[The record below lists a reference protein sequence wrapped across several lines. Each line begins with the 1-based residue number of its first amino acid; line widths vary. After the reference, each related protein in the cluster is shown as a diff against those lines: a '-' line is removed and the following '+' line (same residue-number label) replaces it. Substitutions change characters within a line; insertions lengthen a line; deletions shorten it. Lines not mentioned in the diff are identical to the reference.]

1 MSDRSERDA
10 ATADAIELPTGG
22 PTELPTEGP
31 TLADV
36 QAAAARIAPHAHR
49 TPVMRSSAIDEILG
63 ATLHFKCENLQKV
76 GAFKF
81 RGACNTLL
89 SLSDAEIENGIAT
102 HSSGNHGAAVSLAAQ
117 LRGTSSVVVMPSNT
131 SAVKQAAVA
140 HYGARIVHCE
150 PNEESRTRT
159 LDSIVEEEGRTLV
172 HPFDDVRVIAGQG
185 TAALEFIEQV
195 PDLDVVITPV
205 GGGGLLSGTAIAI
218 SALRPEIR
226 IIGAEPAAA
235 DDTYRSFRAGHI
247 IPVGVPDTIAD
258 GLRTTVGALT
268 FPIISRHVEDIVR
281 VSEESIVEAM
291 RLTWQRTK
299 LIIEPSA
306 AVPLAALLEGLVEMR
321 GARVGIIL
329 SGGNVDLDALP
340 W

>member
-1 MSDRSERDA
+1 MSEDTASVERA
-10 ATADAIELPTGG
+10 KGQLAS
-22 PTELPTEGP
+22 P

-36 QAAAARIAPHAHR
+36 QAAAVRIAPHIHR
-49 TPVMRSSAIDEILG
+49 TPIMRCSAIDDVVG
-63 ATLHFKCENLQKV
+63 ASLHFKCENLQKV

-89 SLSDAEIENGIAT
+89 SLSDKELENGIAT
-102 HSSGNHGAAVSLAAQ
+102 HSSGNHGAAVALAAQ
-117 LRGTSSVVVMPSNT
+117 LRGTTSVVVMPNNT

-159 LDSIVEEEGRTLV
+159 LEAIIQNEGRTLV

-185 TAALEFIEQV
+185 TAALELLEQV
-195 PDLDVVITPV
+195 AELDVVMAPV
-205 GGGGLLSGTAIAI
+205 GGGGLLSGTATVVAAL
-218 SALRPEIR
+218 SAQTR
-226 IIGAEPAAA
+226 IIGAEPSGA
-235 DDTYRSFRAGHI
+235 DDTYRSLRAGHI

-258 GLRTTVGALT
+258 GLRTTVGELT
-268 FPIISRHVEDIVR
+268 FPIISRHVADVVR
-281 VSEESIVEAM
+281 VSEEAIVEAM
-291 RLTWQRTK
+291 RLTWQRSK
-299 LIIEPSA
+299 LIIEASA
-306 AVPLAALLEGLVEMR
+306 AVPLAALLEGAVDVR
-321 GARVGIIL
+321 DARVGIVI

>member
-1 MSDRSERDA
+1 VNENT
-10 ATADAIELPTGG
+10 ATAGFVADTAPT
-22 PTELPTEGP
+22 PS
-31 TLADV
+31 LADV
-36 QAAAARIAPHAHR
+36 KAAAARIAPYAHR
-49 TPVMRSSAIDEILG
+49 TPVIRCTAIDEMLG
-63 ATLHFKCENLQKV
+63 ASLHFKCENLQKV

-89 SLSDAEIENGIAT
+89 SLADREGENGIAT
-102 HSSGNHGAAVSLAAQ
+102 HSSGNHGAAVALAAQ

-131 SAVKQAAVA
+131 SAVKEAAVA
-140 HYGARIVHCE
+140 HYGARIIHCE

-159 LDSIVEEEGRTLV
+159 LEAILEDEGRTLV

-185 TAALEFIEQV
+185 TAALEFLEQV
-195 PDLDVVITPV
+195 PDLDIIMAPV
-205 GGGGLLSGTAIAI
+205 GGGGLLSGTATVVA
-218 SALRPEIR
+218 ALSPGTR
-226 IIGAEPAAA
+226 IVGAEPAAA

-258 GLRTTVGALT
+258 GLRTTIGELT
-268 FPIISRHVEDIVR
+268 FPIIRKHVADIVR
-281 VSEESIVEAM
+281 VSEDAIVEAM

-299 LIIEPSA
+299 HVIEASA
-306 AVPLAALLEGLVEMR
+306 AVPLAALLEGTLDVR
-321 GARVGIIL
+321 DARVGIII

>member
-1 MSDRSERDA
+1 MSNESASIDRTTVA
-10 ATADAIELPTGG
+10 AGSPN
-22 PTELPTEGP
+22 
-31 TLADV
+31 LADV
-36 QAAAARIAPHAHR
+36 QTAAARIAAHTHR
-49 TPVMRSSAIDEILG
+49 TPVMRCSAIDEMLG
-63 ATLHFKCENLQKV
+63 ASLHFKCENLQKV

-89 SLSDAEIENGIAT
+89 SLSDEQIENGIAT
-102 HSSGNHGAAVSLAAQ
+102 HSSGNHGAAVALAAQ

-131 SAVKQAAVA
+131 SAVKLTAVA

-159 LDSIVEEEGRTLV
+159 LEAIIEAEGRTLV
-172 HPFDDVRVIAGQG
+172 HPFDDLRIIAGQG
-185 TAALEFIEQV
+185 TAALEFVEQV
-195 PDLDVVITPV
+195 PDLDIMMTPV
-205 GGGGLLSGTAIAI
+205 GGGGLLSGTATVVA
-218 SALRPEIR
+218 ALSPQTR

-258 GLRTTVGALT
+258 GLRTTVGELT
-268 FPIISRHVEDIVR
+268 FPIISRHVSDIVR
-281 VSEESIVEAM
+281 VSEEAIVEAM

-299 LIIEPSA
+299 LIIEASA
-306 AVPLAALLEGLVEMR
+306 AVPLAALLEGAVDVR
-321 GARVGIIL
+321 DARVGIII

>member
-1 MSDRSERDA
+1 MSENAAFSESTTGRVK
-10 ATADAIELPTGG
+10 LPG
-22 PTELPTEGP
+22 L
-31 TLADV
+31 V
-36 QAAAARIAPHAHR
+36 QVQEAAARIAPHIHR
-49 TPVMRSSAIDEILG
+49 TPVMRCSAIDEMLG
-63 ATLHFKCENLQKV
+63 ASVHFKCENLQKV

-89 SLSDAEIENGIAT
+89 SLSDDEISNGIAT
-102 HSSGNHGAAVSLAAQ
+102 HSSGNHGAAVALAAQ

-131 SAVKQAAVA
+131 SAVKHAAVA

-159 LDSIVEEEGRTLV
+159 LEAILEKEGRTLV

-185 TAALEFIEQV
+185 TASLELIEQV
-195 PDLDVVITPV
+195 ADLDIVMAPV
-205 GGGGLLSGTAIAI
+205 GGGGLLSGTATVVA
-218 SALRPEIR
+218 ALSPRTK
-226 IIGAEPAAA
+226 IIGAEPAGA

-258 GLRTTVGALT
+258 GLRTTVGELT
-268 FPIISRHVEDIVR
+268 FPIISRHVSDIVR
-281 VSEESIVEAM
+281 VSEEAIVEAM
-291 RLTWQRTK
+291 RITWQRTK
-299 LIIEPSA
+299 LIIEASA
-306 AVPLAALLEGLVEMR
+306 AVPLAALLEGTVDAR
-321 GARVGIIL
+321 GARIGVII

>member
-1 MSDRSERDA
+1 MNDD
-10 ATADAIELPTGG
+10 TASAGFADDVALTPA
-22 PTELPTEGP
+22 LS
-31 TLADV
+31 DV
-36 QAAAARIAPHAHR
+36 QAAAERIAPHIHR
-49 TPVMRSSAIDEILG
+49 TPVIRCSAIDEMFG
-63 ATLHFKCENLQKV
+63 ASFHFKCENLQKV

-89 SLSDAEIENGIAT
+89 SLTDKEVDNGIAT
-102 HSSGNHGAAVSLAAQ
+102 HSSGNHGAAVALAAR

-131 SAVKQAAVA
+131 SAVKEAAVA

-150 PNEESRTRT
+150 PNEESRTRVLET
-159 LDSIVEEEGRTLV
+159 ILENEGRTLV

-195 PDLDVVITPV
+195 PDLDVVMAPV
-205 GGGGLLSGTAIAI
+205 GGGGLLSGTATAIA
-218 SALRPEIR
+218 ALSPGTR

-247 IPVGVPDTIAD
+247 IPVGVTDTIAD
-258 GLRTTVGALT
+258 GLRTTVGELT
-268 FPIISRHVEDIVR
+268 FPIITRHVEDIAR
-281 VSEESIVEAM
+281 VSEDAIIESM
-291 RLTWQRTK
+291 RLTWERTK
-299 LIIEPSA
+299 LLIEASA
-306 AVPLAALLEGLVEMR
+306 AVPLAAILEGSVDVR
-321 GARVGIIL
+321 DARVGIII

>member
-1 MSDRSERDA
+1 MSENAAFSESTTGRVK
-10 ATADAIELPTGG
+10 LPG
-22 PTELPTEGP
+22 L
-31 TLADV
+31 V
-36 QAAAARIAPHAHR
+36 QVQEAAARIAPHIHR
-49 TPVMRSSAIDEILG
+49 TPVMRCSAIDEMLG
-63 ATLHFKCENLQKV
+63 ASVHFKCENLQKV

-89 SLSDAEIENGIAT
+89 SLSDDEISNGIAT
-102 HSSGNHGAAVSLAAQ
+102 HSSGNHGAAVALAAQ

-150 PNEESRTRT
+150 PNEESRTHT
-159 LDSIVEEEGRTLV
+159 LEAILEEEGRTLV

-185 TAALEFIEQV
+185 TASLELIEQV
-195 PDLDVVITPV
+195 ADLDIVMAPV
-205 GGGGLLSGTAIAI
+205 GGGGLLSGTATVVA
-218 SALRPEIR
+218 ALSPRTK
-226 IIGAEPAAA
+226 IIGAEPAGA

-258 GLRTTVGALT
+258 GLRTTVGELT
-268 FPIISRHVEDIVR
+268 FPIISRHVTDIVR
-281 VSEESIVEAM
+281 VSEEAIAEAM
-291 RLTWQRTK
+291 RITWQRTK
-299 LIIEPSA
+299 LIIEASA
-306 AVPLAALLEGLVEMR
+306 AVPLAALLEGTVDAR
-321 GARVGIIL
+321 GARIGVII

>member
-1 MSDRSERDA
+1 MRGDYEIVSKD
-10 ATADAIELPTGG
+10 TAPVENPAGEIPS
-22 PTELPTEGP
+22 P
-31 TLADV
+31 TLADI
-36 QAAAARIAPHAHR
+36 QEAAARIAPHIHR
-49 TPVMRSSAIDEILG
+49 TPIMRCTAIDDMLG
-63 ATLHFKCENLQKV
+63 ASLHFKCENLQKV

-89 SLSDAEIENGIAT
+89 SLSDDELENGIAT
-102 HSSGNHGAAVSLAAQ
+102 HSSGNHGAAVALAAQ
-117 LRGTSSVVVMPSNT
+117 LRGTTSVVVMPNNT

-159 LDSIVEEEGRTLV
+159 LEAILADEGRTLV

-185 TAALEFIEQV
+185 TAALELLEQV
-195 PDLDVVITPV
+195 PDLDVVMAPV
-205 GGGGLLSGTAIAI
+205 GGGGLLSGTATVVAAL
-218 SALRPEIR
+218 SAQTR
-226 IIGAEPAAA
+226 IIGAEPGGA

-258 GLRTTVGALT
+258 GLRTTVGELT
-268 FPIISRHVEDIVR
+268 FPIIREHVADIVR
-281 VSEESIVEAM
+281 VSEEAIVEAM
-291 RLTWQRTK
+291 RITWQRSK
-299 LIIEPSA
+299 LIIEASA
-306 AVPLAALLEGLVEMR
+306 AVPLAALLEGAVDVR
-321 GARVGIIL
+321 DARVAIII

>member
-1 MSDRSERDA
+1 MTD
-10 ATADAIELPTGG
+10 TAPEETR
-22 PTELPTEGP
+22 TENAPSP
-31 TLADV
+31 DIDDIR
-36 QAAAARIAPHAHR
+36 AAAVRIAPHVHR
-49 TPVMRSSAIDEILG
+49 TPVMHSSAIDDMVG
-63 ATLHFKCENLQKV
+63 ASLHFKCENLQKI

-89 SLSDAEIENGIAT
+89 SLSETEVANGIAT
-102 HSSGNHGAAVSLAAQ
+102 HSSGNHGAAVALAAQ

-159 LDSIVEEEGRTLV
+159 LEAVLEEEGRTLV

-185 TAALEFIEQV
+185 TAALELLEQV
-195 PDLDVVITPV
+195 SDLDVVMTPV
-205 GGGGLLSGTAIAI
+205 GGGGLLSGTATTIA
-218 SALRPEIR
+218 ALAPGIR

-247 IPVGVPDTIAD
+247 IPVGTANTIAD
-258 GLRTTVGALT
+258 GLRTTVGELT
-268 FPIISRHVEDIVR
+268 FPIIRRHVADIAR
-281 VSEESIVEAM
+281 VSEDAIVEAM
-291 RLTWQRTK
+291 RITWQRTK
-299 LIIEPSA
+299 LLIEASA
-306 AVPLAALLEGLVEMR
+306 AVPLAALLEGAVDVR

>member
-1 MSDRSERDA
+1 VSNESASIDRTTVA
-10 ATADAIELPTGG
+10 AGSPN
-22 PTELPTEGP
+22 
-31 TLADV
+31 LADV
-36 QAAAARIAPHAHR
+36 QTAAARIAAHTHR
-49 TPVMRSSAIDEILG
+49 TPVMRCSAIDEMLG
-63 ATLHFKCENLQKV
+63 ASLHFKCENLQKV

-89 SLSDAEIENGIAT
+89 SLSDEQIENGIAT
-102 HSSGNHGAAVSLAAQ
+102 HSSGNHGAAVALAAQ

-131 SAVKQAAVA
+131 SAVKLTAVA

-159 LDSIVEEEGRTLV
+159 LEAIIEAEGRTLV
-172 HPFDDVRVIAGQG
+172 HPFDDLRIIAGQG
-185 TAALEFIEQV
+185 TAALEFVEQV
-195 PDLDVVITPV
+195 PDLDIMMTPV
-205 GGGGLLSGTAIAI
+205 GGGGLLSGTATVVA
-218 SALRPEIR
+218 ALSPQTR

-258 GLRTTVGALT
+258 GLRTTVGELT
-268 FPIISRHVEDIVR
+268 FPIISRHVSDIVR
-281 VSEESIVEAM
+281 VSEEAIVEAM

-299 LIIEPSA
+299 LIIEASA
-306 AVPLAALLEGLVEMR
+306 AVPLAALLEGAVDVR
-321 GARVGIIL
+321 DARVGIII